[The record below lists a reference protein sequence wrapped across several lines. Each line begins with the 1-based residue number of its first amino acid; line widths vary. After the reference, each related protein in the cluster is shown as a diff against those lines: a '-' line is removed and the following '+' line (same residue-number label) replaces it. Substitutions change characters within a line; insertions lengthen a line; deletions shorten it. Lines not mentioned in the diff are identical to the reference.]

1 MAETKKIS
9 STILGAAGEHYV
21 MAELL
26 KRGVIAAKAPEGA
39 PNMDIVTTDLE
50 GNKLLAIQV
59 KTRRDFTGGDKG
71 WHMKAKHDM
80 LFADRM
86 FYVFVDVGQTP
97 DDQPAFYVMPS
108 KAVADACR
116 ISHKIWEETLGV
128 NGKPHNHS
136 DMRRLLPEYKRND
149 RMLLSPD
156 QERFINEHSVGWLE
170 QYRNAWHLLG
180 LE

>member
-1 MAETKKIS
+1 MPETRKIS

-26 KRGVIAAKAPEGA
+26 RRGVIAAKAPEGA

-71 WHMKAKHDM
+71 WHMKAKHDT

-86 FYVFVDVGQTP
+86 FYVFVDVGLMP
-97 DDQPAFYVMPS
+97 DDQPAYYVMPS

-116 ISHKIWEETLGV
+116 ISHKIWVETPGV

-136 DMRRLLPEYKRND
+136 DMRRLLPEYKHNE
-149 RMLLSPD
+149 RMRLNAD

-170 QYRNAWHLLG
+170 KYRNAWSLLG